1 MPAKMHAIHCAE
13 AKNGRGIPE
22 FFLPAEAV
30 HALIEAGQAT
40 WGHPKNMTW
49 VKLKKTKNEIPK
61 TARSLKPG
69 LSVIEGYIEGKSGDV
84 EIVDIWA
91 SGRWRDAA

>member
-13 AKNGRGIPE
+13 ARNGRSIPE
-22 FFLPAEAV
+22 FFLPEDAV

-40 WGHPKNMTW
+40 WGSKKMTW
-49 VKLKKTKNEIPK
+49 VKLKKTKNEMPK

-69 LSVIEGYIEGKSGDV
+69 LKVMEGFVAGNEQDVAIIEAWRFK
-84 EIVDIWA
+84 WA
-91 SGRWRDAA
+91 A